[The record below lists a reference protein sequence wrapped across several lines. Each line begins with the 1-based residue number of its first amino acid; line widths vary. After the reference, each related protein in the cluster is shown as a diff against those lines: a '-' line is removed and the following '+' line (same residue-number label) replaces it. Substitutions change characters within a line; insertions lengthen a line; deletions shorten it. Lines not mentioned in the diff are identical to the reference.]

1 MPRSWEISGTINPF
15 SPTSPWTLWPAT
27 RPTSPRAPGPS
38 AVTPNVALPGTAKA
52 FSSRT
57 WRGPRFTPCAT
68 GAGSVWLA
76 EAVCLFHDRGL
87 EPKRLRLVQQRPGK
101 EPYLFLLECRKGG
114 GAGLVVEETLVLTD
128 GSGNYSLEMERIYG
142 DYLESNRKEP
152 SNA

>member
-38 AVTPNVALPGTAKA
+38 AGAPFYSLRHGGRLCICLP
-52 FSSRT
+52 
-57 WRGPRFTPCAT
+57 
-68 GAGSVWLA
+68 SVRLT

-128 GSGNYSLEMERIYG
+128 GSGNYSLEMGRIYG